1 MGDISSDQIYDKPGK
16 KDKSFLVNNADASSE
31 SGIPL
36 YLAAEPADNS
46 NVELLVNNKAIPAE
60 TKFYVDPITKKYIIS
75 DPTGVRERGYV
86 DPATGQPYPS
96 SQPYLGNLLE
106 AFKDDTK
113 DSLSKTYR
121 PNNNFD
127 KRDMKF

>member
-1 MGDISSDQIYDKPGK
+1 MD
-16 KDKSFLVNNADASSE
+16 
-31 SGIPL
+31 
-36 YLAAEPADNS
+36 PATN
-46 NVELLVNNKAIPAE
+46 
-60 TKFYVDPITKKYIIS
+60 KYIIS

-106 AFKDDTK
+106 AFKDDIK
-113 DSLSKTYR
+113 DGLSKTVR

-127 KRDMKF
+127 RRDMNFWHEFMAHEYPNRARHQYWNSATVRKLMSSKP

>member
-1 MGDISSDQIYDKPGK
+1 M
-16 KDKSFLVNNADASSE
+16 
-31 SGIPL
+31 
-36 YLAAEPADNS
+36 
-46 NVELLVNNKAIPAE
+46 
-60 TKFYVDPITKKYIIS
+60 DPITKKYIIS

-113 DSLSKTYR
+113 DSISKTYR